1 MMMNK
6 NLKES
11 MEENLTEKEI
21 KLLERVAEVLGE
33 NIETIYHNWS
43 KNETIEALVD
53 ALEKAW

>member
-1 MMMNK
+1 MMNK

-43 KNETIEALVD
+43 KNDTIEALVD

>member
-6 NLKES
+6 NLRES

-43 KNETIEALVD
+43 KNDTIEALVD

>member
-1 MMMNK
+1 MMMNY

-33 NIETIYHNWS
+33 NIETIYQNWS
-43 KNETIEALVD
+43 KNDTIEALVD

>member
-1 MMMNK
+1 MMMNN

-33 NIETIYHNWS
+33 NIETIYHKWS
-43 KNETIEALVD
+43 KNDTIEALVD

>member
-1 MMMNK
+1 MNN

-11 MEENLTEKEI
+11 MEENLSVDEI

-33 NIETIYHNWS
+33 NLETIYYLWS
-43 KNETIEALVD
+43 KNDTIEKLVD

>member
-1 MMMNK
+1 MNN

-33 NIETIYHNWS
+33 NIETIYQKWS

>member
-1 MMMNK
+1 MMMNY

-33 NIETIYHNWS
+33 NIETIYHKWS

>member
-1 MMMNK
+1 MMNN

-11 MEENLTEKEI
+11 MEENLTEKET
-21 KLLERVAEVLGE
+21 KLLERVAEALGE

-43 KNETIEALVD
+43 KNDTIEALVD

>member
-1 MMMNK
+1 MMTE

-11 MEENLTEKEI
+11 MKENLTADEI

-33 NIETIYHNWS
+33 KIETIYHNWS
-43 KNETIEALVD
+43 KNDTIEALVD

>member
-1 MMMNK
+1 MMNK

-11 MEENLTEKEI
+11 MEENLTTDEI

-33 NIETIYHNWS
+33 NIETIYQKWS
-43 KNETIEALVD
+43 KNDTIEALVD

>member
-43 KNETIEALVD
+43 KNDTIEALVD